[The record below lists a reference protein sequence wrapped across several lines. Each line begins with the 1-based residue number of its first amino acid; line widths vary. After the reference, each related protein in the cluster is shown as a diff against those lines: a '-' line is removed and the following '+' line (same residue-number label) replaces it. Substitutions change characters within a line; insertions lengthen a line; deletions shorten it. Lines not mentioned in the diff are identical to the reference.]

1 MANESKPLAPS
12 MAASNGLSMD
22 EQIKALQLKKLMR
35 DLEEEDAEREEFNRK
50 ERIRKEAA
58 LKEIAF
64 TKQTEAE
71 KAANQEM
78 CPHMAHNGIGGVSF
92 IRGQKLGMTTD
103 ENGNPKDGFI
113 AFCQLCKK
121 SYSKWDDIPPHLR
134 SDREYF
140 GGPKSY

>member
-1 MANESKPLAPS
+1 MANENKPLSPPV
-12 MAASNGLSMD
+12 AAQGLSVED
-22 EQIKALQLKKLMR
+22 QIKALQLKKLMR
-35 DLEEEDAEREEFNRK
+35 DLEQEDAERAEFDRK

-64 TKQTEAE
+64 TQQAE
-71 KAANQEM
+71 LEKLANQAA

-92 IRGQKLGMTTD
+92 IRGQKLGMTKD
-103 ENGNPKDGFI
+103 ENGNTKEGFL

-121 SYSKWDDIPPHLR
+121 SYDKWDDIPPHLR